1 MNDQLVDLKSII
13 TLQNMFITFEGID
26 FCGKSTQV
34 ELLKEY
40 LIHQHKNVHL
50 IREPGGTEISE
61 KIRDILLDKKNNTM
75 VMETEIFLFSASRAQ
90 LVREVIR
97 PYLLKGFYV
106 ISDRFHDS
114 STAYQG
120 YGRGLPVDAILEI
133 HQLAIGDTNPDV
145 TFFIDIPNEVAIERK
160 TKKMHSDLD
169 RIEVSDNLFFERVR
183 NGYFTLAE
191 KEKRFR
197 IIDGT
202 QSIEKINEQIINE
215 IKSLEGY
222 K

>member
-1 MNDQLVDLKSII
+1 
-13 TLQNMFITFEGID
+13 MFITFEGID

-34 ELLKEY
+34 ELLKDF
-40 LIHQHKNVHL
+40 LIEQRKDVHL

-61 KIRDILLDKKNNTM
+61 KIRKILLDKKNNEM

-90 LVREVIR
+90 LVQEVIR
-97 PYLLKGFYV
+97 PFLQKGYYV

-120 YGRGLPVDAILEI
+120 FGRGLSVDAILNI
-133 HQLAIGDTNPDV
+133 HNLAIGETVPDI
-145 TFFIDIPNEVAIERK
+145 TFFIDITNEIAIARK
-160 TKKMHSDLD
+160 ANIAQSDLD
-169 RIEVSDNLFFERVR
+169 RIEVSDNTFYERVR
-183 NGYFTLAE
+183 EGYLYLSK

-197 IIDGT
+197 VIDGS
-202 QSIEKINEQIINE
+202 QSIEKINKLIIDE
-215 IKSLEGY
+215 VKSLEGN